1 MCYFGKSSIEAGL
14 QHTGVSVVQMSE
26 DTGCPNQPARNVNSA
41 KISQGNFNDSFKQI
55 ESEKKILKLIK
66 IVRFHPN
73 SAFRRMVFL
82 QSVALLRTTA
92 LYISDDFIQ
101 IFSKVAWNTI
111 VLVHGS
117 NQFSFLLDY
126 TATRLSLEA
135 PLFGS
140 LPVPISVS
148 F

>member
-73 SAFRRMVFL
+73 SAFRRMF
-82 QSVALLRTTA
+82 SYSLL
-92 LYISDDFIQ
+92 LYYVQWLCTSLMTSYGFFQ
-101 IFSKVAWNTI
+101 K
-111 VLVHGS
+111 
-117 NQFSFLLDY
+117 LLGI
-126 TATRLSLEA
+126 L
-135 PLFGS
+135 
-140 LPVPISVS
+140 
-148 F
+148 